1 MEFTVSQGRNGYGI
15 RVLYRSIHMPMKTTS
30 SKSKLPFGAKL
41 AGTGAVL
48 VGLLCLPAFAG
59 SVSFSTSAPTPG
71 ASDVYSFTAGATDAD
86 NILAGD
92 DAATYVAFDRGAQ
105 GQTFLSP
112 SGSPAYALAAVWLQ
126 WVNYDG
132 TYVYLPPGGQFQVRL
147 TDPSAAGGAG
157 FVLHS
162 ELFPTT
168 GSEANTLPTTF
179 MGPITGAG
187 TWVEFVL
194 GTPVVLNPNT
204 TYGFDV
210 SSPNSF
216 GAFDVQPFFETAGT
230 SSDPFPSGAAYS
242 SGPNGSG
249 GDNTMTAQIGD
260 RAFLLQLTGVP
271 EPSALALIGLG
282 GLAFLLRR
290 RS

>member
-1 MEFTVSQGRNGYGI
+1 MCISPGEDN
-15 RVLYRSIHMPMKTTS
+15 
-30 SKSKLPFGAKL
+30 SKS
-41 AGTGAVL
+41 
-48 VGLLCLPAFAG
+48 G
-59 SVSFSTSAPTPG
+59 SLIQLRP
-71 ASDVYSFTAGATDAD
+71 
-86 NILAGD
+86 
-92 DAATYVAFDRGAQ
+92 
-105 GQTFLSP
+105 
-112 SGSPAYALAAVWLQ
+112 
-126 WVNYDG
+126 
-132 TYVYLPPGGQFQVRL
+132 
-147 TDPSAAGGAG
+147 GGAG

-194 GTPVVLNPNT
+194 GTPVVLNSNT

-230 SSDPFPSGAAYS
+230 SSDPFASGAAYS

-249 GDNTMTAQIGD
+249 GDNTMTAQLGD
-260 RAFLLQLTGVP
+260 RVLLLQLTGVP

-290 RS
+290 RSWRRVLERFDGDKRQV

>member
-1 MEFTVSQGRNGYGI
+1 M
-15 RVLYRSIHMPMKTTS
+15 MTS
-30 SKSKLPFGAKL
+30 SKSKWPFGVQL
-41 AGTGAVL
+41 AATAAVL
-48 VGLLCLPAFAG
+48 VCLSCLPAFAG

-132 TYVYLPPGGQFQVRL
+132 TWVYVPPGGQFQVRV
-147 TDPSAAGGAG
+147 TDPAQAGGAG

-168 GSEANTLPTTF
+168 GTEPNTLPTTW
-179 MGPITGAG
+179 GGAAVTGAG
-187 TWVEFVL
+187 TWVQFVL
-194 GTPVVLNPNT
+194 GTPVVLNSNT
-204 TYGFDV
+204 TYAFDV
-210 SSPNSF
+210 SSPDSLGGF
-216 GAFDVQPFFETAGT
+216 GVQPFFETAGT

-249 GDNTMTAQIGD
+249 GDNTMTAQVGD

-271 EPSALALIGLG
+271 EPSALVLIGLG